1 MFWAFLCSVQVSFQV
16 QVGPKMGGFGGKKQ
30 PKWQDAVLSK
40 KPTWKLDNGPKHTPS
55 NMERC
60 FGHFYAPL
68 RCHSRSR
75 WVHKWVVLGV
85 KNSQNDRMPYWAKKS
100 TWKLENGS
108 KHTPSNGERCVGH
121 FYAPSRCHSRSRLVQ
136 KWVFLG
142 LKNSQNK
149 QYEVPKSE
157 NLSIVWRHLSKSLVP
172 FFFQKLI
179 YRTPLWWSVAV
190 SGTTRPQVDH

>member
-1 MFWAFLCSVQVSFQV
+1 MMLGCHIRPITHLETGKWVKTHPKQWGKMCWALLCPIQVPFQV
-16 QVGPKMGGFGGKKQ
+16 QVGPKMGVF
-30 PKWQDAVLSK
+30 
-40 KPTWKLDNGPKHTPS
+40 
-55 NMERC
+55 
-60 FGHFYAPL
+60 
-68 RCHSRSR
+68 
-75 WVHKWVVLGV
+75 GV

-100 TWKLENGS
+100 TWKLQNGS

-179 YRTPLWWSVAV
+179 YRTPLWKPPFATSA
-190 SGTTRPQVDH
+190 GN

>member
-1 MFWAFLCSVQVSFQV
+1 MFGLRFKSYWWTLLRSVFVLSGAVEYIESGRAGGCPTHLLSLVGVCFSPLSRFQV
-16 QVGPKMGGFGGKKQ
+16 DFFAQDGILSFWLFFNPKIHIFG
-30 PKWQDAVLSK
+30 
-40 KPTWKLDNGPKHTPS
+40 PTWKLNNGPKHS
-55 NMERC
+55 
-60 FGHFYAPL
+60 
-68 RCHSRSR
+68 
-75 WVHKWVVLGV
+75 
-85 KNSQNDRMPYWAKKS
+85 
-100 TWKLENGS
+100 
-108 KHTPSNGERCVGH
+108 PSNGERCVGH

-179 YRTPLWWSVAV
+179 YRTPLWKPPFATSA
-190 SGTTRPQVDH
+190 GN